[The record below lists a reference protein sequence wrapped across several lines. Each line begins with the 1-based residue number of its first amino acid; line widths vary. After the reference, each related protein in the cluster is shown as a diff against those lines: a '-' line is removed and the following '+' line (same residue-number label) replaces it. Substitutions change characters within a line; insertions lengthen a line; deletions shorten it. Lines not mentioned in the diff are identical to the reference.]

1 MTPEHIRP
9 VDNIR
14 RRNFAER
21 LIIAVCLLLAVVSAY
36 AAEIPLKIAGAA
48 KTKIGIYIEDLR
60 NGEVLMDVNS
70 DEAMVPASVTKSLTA
85 ATAYSMFSPRGRFS
99 TPVTATGKIKKGV
112 LDGDIV
118 ISTIGDPTVESSHF
132 AENAGFA
139 DSIISALERLGI
151 KEIKG
156 TVVIDESNFVD
167 STIPDGWLREDIIE
181 CYGAGLYAS
190 NFRDNRMILSVPAN
204 TTRPHTPGIRVEYK
218 GGKGAPRLSRHP
230 NSNVFE
236 VTGNTKRR
244 SIHATVA
251 NPAPGS
257 TMRAE
262 VMREIEKAGIV
273 VADKPRDGKK
283 PSEKDIEKGEV
294 IYVHHSPEV
303 EEILRS
309 LMFRSDNMMAE
320 GMLRSLA
327 AGKPRK
333 EAVKTEKN
341 FWLEKGFDISKLN
354 IEDGS
359 GLSRRDRMTP
369 RFMAEVYKWMYHTD
383 MAGGYVSLF
392 PKAGRDGTMRN
403 FMRDSALAGRLATKT
418 GSMRGVQCYGGYM
431 LDEAGNPTHVVV
443 VFVNNFSCGRAGL
456 KKEIGR
462 VLSQVLLKDDNEL
475 DLPKQ

>member
-1 MTPEHIRP
+1 MTA
-9 VDNIR
+9 
-14 RRNFAER
+14 F
-21 LIIAVCLLLAVVSAY
+21 LIILLSAAVFPAH
-36 AAEIPLKIAGAA
+36 AAEHPLKIAGAA
-48 KTKIGIYIEDLR
+48 KTKVGIYIEDLR
-60 NGEVLMDVNS
+60 SGEVLMDVNA
-70 DEAMVPASVTKSLTA
+70 DDAMVPASVTKSLTA
-85 ATAYSMFSPRGRFS
+85 ATAYSVFSPDGCFS
-99 TPVTATGKIKKGV
+99 TPVTAVGKIKKGV
-112 LDGDIV
+112 LDGDVV
-118 ISTIGDPTVESSHF
+118 ISTIGDPTIESSHF
-132 AENAGFA
+132 ADNAGFA
-139 DSIISALERLGI
+139 DSIIGALQRLEI

-218 GGKGAPRLSRHP
+218 GGKGKPRLSRHP
-230 NSNVFE
+230 NSNVFQ

-244 SIHATVA
+244 SIHATVV
-251 NPAPGS
+251 NPAPAS

-273 VADKPRDGKK
+273 IGEKPRGGKR
-283 PSEKDIEKGEV
+283 PSDSDIEKGEV
-294 IYVHHSPEV
+294 IYVHRSPEV
-303 EEILRS
+303 EDILRS

-327 AGKPRK
+327 SGQPRG
-333 EAVKTEKN
+333 EAVRFEKN

-359 GLSRRDRMTP
+359 GLSRKDRITP

-431 LDEAGNPTHVVV
+431 LDEGGNPTHVVV
-443 VFVNNFSCGRAGL
+443 VFVNNFTCGRAGL

-462 VLSQVLLKDDNEL
+462 LLTQVLLKDEAAEDVAENVEN
-475 DLPKQ
+475 